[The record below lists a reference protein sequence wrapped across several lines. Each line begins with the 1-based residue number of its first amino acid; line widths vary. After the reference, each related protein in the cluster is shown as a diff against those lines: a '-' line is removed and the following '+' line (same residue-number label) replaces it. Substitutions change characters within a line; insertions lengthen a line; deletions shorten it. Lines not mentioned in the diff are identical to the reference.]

1 MANMT
6 DCRDLDATGW
16 EIPSE
21 NYCDQPYVVK
31 TDDGAWLCQM
41 TTGHSREGQPGE
53 HVVSMRS
60 EDQGKTWADL
70 VALEPA
76 DGPEAAYG
84 VLLKAPSG
92 RIFCFYNHNTDNIR
106 EVVADNPPCKNGKFT
121 RLDSLGHFV
130 FKYTDDHGRTWSEKR
145 YEIPIRETEVDR
157 NNPYQGKI
165 RFFWNVGKAF
175 VHEGAA
181 CVPLHKIGRY
191 GYGGFLHSE
200 GVLLRS
206 ENLLTEPDPE
216 NVTWKTLP
224 EGEIGLRNPEGGGI
238 VAEEQSF
245 VALDDGSLY
254 VIYRT
259 GDGYPA
265 ESYSRD
271 GGRTWDPPRYAIY
284 ATGERIRNPRAACFA
299 WKCENGKYL
308 LWHHNNRCCWYNQ
321 RHGAGSRNIAWLSGG
336 IERDGHILWSEPE
349 IVMYSP
355 NPARGPSYP
364 DLIEDG
370 GNTYITETQK
380 NVAKTHLIDS
390 SLLEALWGQLEDGAP
405 QAVEDGLVLDLSGGT
420 VPDKAEMPKLPLL
433 ADIVEHEIV
442 NHQAGFTIEMQV
454 QCSTLREGGKLLDAR
469 NEEDEGIC
477 VTTHEDGALE
487 FTMSDIRGRASWK
500 SDKGKIETGKS
511 HHVVIIVDGGPQV
524 MAFVIDGV
532 LCKGGNRK
540 FGWGRFRHDFRDPNG
555 ADELRIGDEEGL
567 SIEALRIYD
576 RPLRVSEAMANFRV
590 NRDN

>member
-92 RIFCFYNHNTDNIR
+92 RIFCFYNHNTDN
-106 EVVADNPPCKNGKFT
+106 
-121 RLDSLGHFV
+121 
-130 FKYTDDHGRTWSEKR
+130 
-145 YEIPIRETEVDR
+145 
-157 NNPYQGKI
+157 
-165 RFFWNVGKAF
+165 
-175 VHEGAA
+175 
-181 CVPLHKIGRY
+181 
-191 GYGGFLHSE
+191 
-200 GVLLRS
+200 
-206 ENLLTEPDPE
+206 
-216 NVTWKTLP
+216 
-224 EGEIGLRNPEGGGI
+224 
-238 VAEEQSF
+238 
-245 VALDDGSLY
+245 
-254 VIYRT
+254 
-259 GDGYPA
+259 
-265 ESYSRD
+265 
-271 GGRTWDPPRYAIY
+271 
-284 ATGERIRNPRAACFA
+284 
-299 WKCENGKYL
+299 
-308 LWHHNNRCCWYNQ
+308 
-321 RHGAGSRNIAWLSGG
+321 
-336 IERDGHILWSEPE
+336 
-349 IVMYSP
+349 
-355 NPARGPSYP
+355 
-364 DLIEDG
+364 
-370 GNTYITETQK
+370 
-380 NVAKTHLIDS
+380 
-390 SLLEALWGQLEDGAP
+390 
-405 QAVEDGLVLDLSGGT
+405 
-420 VPDKAEMPKLPLL
+420 
-433 ADIVEHEIV
+433 
-442 NHQAGFTIEMQV
+442 
-454 QCSTLREGGKLLDAR
+454 
-469 NEEDEGIC
+469 
-477 VTTHEDGALE
+477 ALE